1 VNFQDDVIE
10 TFEIR
15 FDSINKDCDRYS
27 DALIELVET
36 EEIERKDYFTL
47 SGTGSLWITFQYI
60 DAGLVDAV
68 ETYLKRGEVNR
79 DTFGPLHKNTRL
91 TLDRL
96 VETGAHEIPSLRKMI
111 AQYEAHLRRF
121 DLTDHE
127 LDSYNATVETA
138 VNRRRK

>member
-96 VETGAHEIPSLRKMI
+96 VETGAHESHQ
-111 AQYEAHLRRF
+111 AQ
-121 DLTDHE
+121 
-127 LDSYNATVETA
+127 
-138 VNRRRK
+138 